1 MSLIRGWRRQNRDS
15 LTFDSKRTAVSNI
28 SRAANS
34 EADDDTTPTGRIFRI
49 AYRLALWAIRRA
61 KRYTDAQ
68 ISAGIS
74 AIELAKRIE
83 RRHHA
88 DSTTDIR
95 KLKGRL
101 KKLQELAAT
110 GCRNT
115 QWSLLN
121 PGTFVIPQNEWYIVP
136 FNTEVLHGYGAEL
149 GWKYKPEIVGSSHLS
164 AFLYL
169 EVSGA
174 VDSYKIHLAVFK
186 NGEYHLPLSVRCA
199 WKPTDGNAFYELGGV
214 ARVFHECG
222 DEIDIRVRYDVSLG
236 DSIQKPGNLYKVVGH
251 VEAGYDHCCG
261 SQPIESHGDY
271 ITTIS
276 LP

>member
-1 MSLIRGWRRQNRDS
+1 MAREYFRTVQNGEERAREVSLP
-15 LTFDSKRTAVSNI
+15 FSKIWSKITKLGNA
-28 SRAANS
+28 
-34 EADDDTTPTGRIFRI
+34 
-49 AYRLALWAIRRA
+49 A
-61 KRYTDAQ
+61 KRVAINIRATEECLRDE
-68 ISAGIS
+68 
-74 AIELAKRIE
+74 IELAKHAE
-83 RRHHA
+83 RRHYTNS
-88 DSTTDIR
+88 STAI
-95 KLKGRL
+95 LKVSGRL

-199 WKPTDGNAFYELGGV
+199 WKPTDGNAFYELSGV
-214 ARVFHECG
+214 ARVFHECT